1 MNSDF
6 AAREIKMKHLERFLA
21 VVEHGGLAEA
31 ARVLGISQQAL
42 GMSLARLEEIVGV
55 TLIQRA
61 QGLPSSPTQY
71 GSLFLRYAR
80 SQLNAMSQAIDE
92 LHALRSG
99 QTGSLAIGV
108 GETFDP
114 QIIALVLRDLHREHP
129 GVEIR
134 VVEGYSELLLEQ
146 ILDGRLDI
154 LCGSIPQSGLL
165 DDLVSTDLFSMND
178 VVICRPQHPLCGRS
192 DLELE
197 ELAGFTWLVPGNRP
211 GDRASII
218 NSFLSAGL
226 EPPRRFIRTDA
237 FTVGTL
243 LMHSDDFLFMTTPAL
258 LGHRDLPFHTGLV
271 QLPISQPTITRF
283 AGILHSRI
291 RPLTGIGQLALER
304 IERFSG
310 VNPCSAVK

>member
-6 AAREIKMKHLERFLA
+6 AAREITMKHLERFVA
-21 VVEHGGLAEA
+21 VVEYGGLAEA

-42 GMSLARLEEIVGV
+42 GMSLAKLEEIVGV
-55 TLIQRA
+55 VLIKRA
-61 QGLPSSPTQY
+61 QGLPSSTTEY

-80 SQLNAMSQAIDE
+80 SQLNAMGQAIDE

-99 QTGSLAIGV
+99 QTGRLAIGV

-114 QIIALVLRDLHREHP
+114 QIIALVLRDLHREYP
-129 GVEIR
+129 GVEMRII
-134 VVEGYSELLLEQ
+134 EGYSELLLEQ
-146 ILDGRLDI
+146 VLDGRLDI

-165 DDLVSTDLFSMND
+165 DDLASTNLFAIND
-178 VVICRPQHPLCGRS
+178 VVICRPQHPLCGRV

-197 ELAGFTWLVPGNRP
+197 ELAGFTWLVPGHRP
-211 GDRASII
+211 GDCAAII
-218 NSFLSAGL
+218 NSFLTVGL

-237 FTVGTL
+237 FSVGTL

-283 AGILHSRI
+283 AGILHSRN
-291 RPLTGIGQLALER
+291 RPLTGIGELALER
-304 IERFSG
+304 IKSFSSISSY
-310 VNPCSAVK
+310 SAMA